1 MRTRSTWAV
10 RAIALFALLVGAVAL
25 AACGSGGSGDGV
37 ASLSSDGSR
46 GSADDGSHA
55 QSSKKAKQDPEE
67 AFRAFAQC
75 MREHGI
81 DMPDPQVSDDGKG
94 GVGFT
99 VEAPAGGASG
109 PRPGDEAFKTANEAC
124 KKHLDGV
131 VSGPDGKGP
140 SAADRQKFQE
150 QALAFAKC
158 MRAHGIDMPDPT
170 FQGDGGMIQ
179 IGPNGDVDPDDP
191 KLKEATEA
199 CQKKAGLPEPKRGAG
214 NARVETRGAA

>member
-10 RAIALFALLVGAVAL
+10 RAIALLALLVGAVAL

-81 DMPDPQVSDDGKG
+81 DMPDPQVSNDGKG

-99 VEAPAGGASG
+99 VEAPAGGANG
-109 PRPGDEAFKTANEAC
+109 PRPGDEAFKTANADC

-140 SAADRQKFQE
+140 SDADREKFQR

-158 MRAHGIDMPDPT
+158 MRAHGVDMPDPT
-170 FQGDGGMIQ
+170 FEGNGGMVQ
-179 IGPNGDVDPDDP
+179 QFGPRDVDPSDP
-191 KLKEATEA
+191 KVKAAMET
-199 CQKKAGLPEPKRGAG
+199 CQKKAGLPMPKQGAG
-214 NARVETRGAA
+214 NGEVETRGAA